1 MRTTFIVSLVL
12 VAAVLVGCE
21 ESVDPILG
29 TDRAY
34 SVYGFLNP
42 RADTQAVRV
51 FPIEGR
57 LERTRPEPLD
67 AAVTSEA
74 LDTEARTV
82 WEDTLILYQSPLYA
96 DTYGH
101 VFFARLGVEHEQSYR
116 VTVTRS
122 DGVTAAA
129 EVTVPPLATP
139 TVRPTIAEGFSI
151 RIPVFWARAPRLN
164 QIEVAY
170 QLTVDGRATE
180 VVIPYAPSAQQ
191 PEAGGV
197 VMDVQFR
204 DDALTI
210 RRTVNSGL
218 GGRIVLLSI
227 EQRVLVSNAEWEPPG
242 GVYDPDV
249 LVQPGLFS
257 NVEEGFGFLGAGY
270 PDTTSWEP
278 DSTLIRQVGLEPP
291 PPPED
296 DEEDEDDD

>member
-1 MRTTFIVSLVL
+1 MRIALFAAFVL
-12 VAAVLVGCE
+12 AAAVLGGCE

-29 TDRAY
+29 TERAF
-34 SVYGFLNP
+34 SVYGFLDP

-57 LERTRPEPLD
+57 LERTRPDPLD
-67 AAVTSEA
+67 AVVTAEA
-74 LDTEARTV
+74 LDTGVQTV
-82 WEDTLILYQSPLYA
+82 WTDTLVRYQSPLYPDA
-96 DTYGH
+96 YGH
-101 VFFARLGVEHEQSYR
+101 VFFARMAVAHEQAYR
-116 VTVTRS
+116 LTVSRS

-129 EVTVPPLATP
+129 TVTVPPVAEP
-139 TVRPTIAEGFSI
+139 TVRPSVTEGFEI

-170 QLTVDGRATE
+170 QLTVNGRATE
-180 VVIPYAPSAQQ
+180 VAIPYAAARQR
-191 PEAGGV
+191 PEGDGV

-218 GGRIVLLSI
+218 GGRIALLGI
-227 EQRVLVSNAEWEPPG
+227 EQRVLVSNAEWAPPG

-249 LVQPGLFS
+249 LVQPGVFS
-257 NVEEGFGFLGAGY
+257 NVEDGFGFFGAGY
-270 PDTTSWEP
+270 PDTTSWVP

-296 DEEDEDDD
+296 EEDET